1 MLMESL
7 GQEQSQESIYRVD
20 RILRL
25 KNAATQ
31 LELLINKMR
40 GQDVARELE
49 LQREKANGLTSRNVN

>member
-1 MLMESL
+1 MESL

-40 GQDVARELE
+40 EQDVARELE

>member
-40 GQDVARELE
+40 EQDVARELE